1 MSLPEIKESQLPPPS
16 PTARYTLVQAIA
28 EVSLGSVIH
37 AIHLPL
43 GGHFL
48 SLNQALILTFASR
61 SAADRREAMS
71 TVTGVGTSAAILKAL
86 SPAGKRLTPMLAI
99 GVQSVLFALGIGAL
113 GRHVLGAVLGGV
125 LLSIWGFAQP
135 LLLGYLLF
143 GNVLF
148 EAALKIWTDT
158 ALALG
163 ISTELGL
170 RFLLGLVI
178 AKAAIAGVL
187 TAAAWLSGERLEK
200 AYLRRVKKLAGQTKP
215 LPSRKVRRTAIS
227 GALRDLLNP
236 WFVASVI
243 LTILFFVM
251 SGPDGATHAVWF
263 TLRTLAW
270 ALLFFW
276 AIRAVP
282 RRWIHLGLK
291 KFPRVAAGVQYALG
305 ELKR

>member
-178 AKAAIAGVL
+178 AK
-187 TAAAWLSGERLEK
+187 ERLEK